1 MPKLAI
7 KDNDV
12 MYKKK
17 YPRGCLF
24 KSLQL
29 CTNLKAMPD
38 IYRVEIISREG
49 KKILM
54 GGRKTTREAMVLYQD
69 IATLS
74 AAEVETAFSSMV

>member
-1 MPKLAI
+1 MSNSAI

-12 MYKKK
+12 MYQKK

-29 CTNLKAMPD
+29 RTNLKAKPD
-38 IYRVEIISREG
+38 IYRVEMISRGGE
-49 KKILM
+49 KILM
-54 GGRKTTREAMVLYQD
+54 GGRKTTQEAITLYRD

-74 AAEVETAFSSMV
+74 ASEVEAAFSSMA